1 MWYNSRDRSKAET
14 EKEIGREGGWMGR
27 WRQAPSGANMCIMKG
42 RQLERKGRKVCT
54 VHSFIH
60 SFKGCCIIHY
70 NHMNNTELLFSLR
83 LHSGAGK
90 QLVFKSEKKKM

>member
-1 MWYNSRDRSKAET
+1 MDGKVETGTIRSKYVHHE
-14 EKEIGREGGWMGR
+14 
-27 WRQAPSGANMCIMKG
+27 RQAAGKKG
-42 RQLERKGRKVCT
+42 KKGLHC
-54 VHSFIH
+54 SFIH